1 MKQIHYLA
9 SAKDDLRNG
18 FYFYESQKSGLG
30 TFFLDSIFSNIDSL
44 QPNNF

>member
-18 FYFYESQKSGLG
+18 FHFYESQKLGLG
-30 TFFLDSIFSNIDSL
+30 TFF
-44 QPNNF
+44 